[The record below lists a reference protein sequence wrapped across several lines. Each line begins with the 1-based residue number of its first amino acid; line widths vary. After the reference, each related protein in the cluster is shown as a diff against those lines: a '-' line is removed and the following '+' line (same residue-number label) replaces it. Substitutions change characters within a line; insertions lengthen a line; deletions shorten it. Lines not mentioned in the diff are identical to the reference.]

1 MKDAFVF
8 LLSYPLWVKVVI
20 IGLLSVC
27 LLILVVF
34 KPNLPKDS
42 VLVPTTGVVANV
54 GVNNGGN
61 VAGRD
66 IIIGTGPVGAHTL
79 DTKRIITLK
88 QKSKIV
94 DVLLTNRGSLS
105 IVYVRG
111 DRKAEKYA
119 EEIRDIFNTAYWHTS
134 IAGADFAG
142 FDRGLLISAKE
153 MSEGLNVI
161 ITAFD
166 AGDIIIKS
174 WIDPHMIENELELKV
189 GSP

>member
-1 MKDAFVF
+1 MKDALVF
-8 LLSYPLWVKVVI
+8 LMSYPLWVKAVLIV
-20 IGLLSVC
+20 LLSVC
-27 LLILVVF
+27 ALLLVVF
-34 KPNLPKDS
+34 KPNLPKDPA
-42 VLVPTTGVVANV
+42 VAPTAGVDVNV

-66 IIIGTGPVGAHTL
+66 IVVNTGPTGAQTL
-79 DTKRIITLK
+79 DTNRIITLK

-94 DVLLTNRGSLS
+94 DGLLTNRGSIS

-111 DRKAEKYA
+111 DRKAGQYA

-134 IAGADFAG
+134 IEGANFAG
-142 FDRGLLISAKE
+142 FDRGLIVSAKK
-153 MSEGLNVI
+153 MSDRINAI

-166 AGDIIIKS
+166 AGDINIKS
-174 WIDPHMIENELELKV
+174 WIDPHMKEEELALKV

>member
-1 MKDAFVF
+1 MKDALVF
-8 LLSYPLWVKVVI
+8 LMSYPFWVRVVI
-20 IGLLSVC
+20 IVLLSVC

-42 VLVPTTGVVANV
+42 AVAPRPRVVANV

-61 VAGRD
+61 VASRD
-66 IIIGTGPVGAHTL
+66 IVINTVPAGVQTL
-79 DTKRIITLK
+79 NNNRIITLK

-94 DVLLTNRGSLS
+94 DVLLTNRGSIS

-111 DRKAEKYA
+111 DRKAEEYA

-134 IAGADFAG
+134 IAGANFAG
-142 FDRGLLISAKE
+142 FDRGLIVSSKE
-153 MSEGLNVI
+153 SSEGINVI

-166 AGDIIIKS
+166 AGDIIIKP
-174 WIDPHMIENELELKV
+174 WINPHMKEKELELKV